1 MRWRVECRV
10 PRTPLRKLRI
20 LPILLPLAAACS
32 GDLSDRAEFA
42 RDIQLER
49 FLKGN
54 THTHTERSFD
64 STAPIADVLGS
75 YRQAGYGFV
84 VITDHDKSA
93 VPGEF
98 FASETPG
105 FVVIAGEEITSYGFD
120 PTGPVK
126 LVHVNSICSNGS
138 TVGGVTLGSVA
149 LALTDAVNRAV
160 DVAGA
165 LAQIN
170 HPNLDYGLHE
180 QHILQANRA
189 HLIEI
194 ANQYPG
200 ANNAGD
206 ETHASTEQL
215 WDEVLTAGMTV
226 YGTASDDTHD
236 VAPGSST
243 PPGRGWVQV
252 AADRVSA
259 EAVCDALRNGRFY
272 ASTGVALSRIAV
284 TRTRMQLQIEPRPGT
299 QTDAYVTTFIGS
311 GGRTL
316 AQENGLRP
324 SYGITGDEGYVR
336 ATITGPA
343 GETAWVQPAFVVQ
356 R

>member
-1 MRWRVECRV
+1 M
-10 PRTPLRKLRI
+10 PRPPLRKLRI
-20 LPILLPLAAACS
+20 LPILLPLTAACS
-32 GDLSDRAEFA
+32 SDLSDRAGFA
-42 RDIQLER
+42 QDVQLHR

-64 STAPIADVLGS
+64 STAPIADVLRW

-98 FASETPG
+98 FANETPD

-126 LVHVNSICSNGS
+126 LVHVNTICSNGS
-138 TVGGVTLGSVA
+138 TVGGVTLGSVT

-165 LAQIN
+165 VAQIN
-170 HPNLDYGLHE
+170 HPNLDYGLNA
-180 QHILQANRA
+180 QHILQAARA

-206 ETHASTEQL
+206 EAHVSTEQL
-215 WDEVLTAGMTV
+215 WDEVLTAGMRV

-236 VAPGSST
+236 VALGSYT

-252 AADRVSA
+252 AADSVSA
-259 EAVCDALRNGRFY
+259 EAVCDALKNGRFY
-272 ASTGVALSRIAV
+272 ASTGVELSRIEV
-284 TRTRMQLQIEPRPGT
+284 THTRMRLQIEPTPAT
-299 QTDAYVTTFIGS
+299 QPDAYVTTFIGS

-316 AQENGLRP
+316 AQVTGLWP
-324 SYGITGDEGYVR
+324 SYAVAGDEGYVR